1 MTFIC
6 LPSES
11 FANVV
16 IDNGYTGPETL
27 LIENVVNPTE
37 LLLETY
43 LKQRNIQSMEKNK
56 ETIPERFIG
65 VVTEEEYKKSINYNT
80 ERIRF
85 SMFTATISV
94 GVLLLFTTG
103 GLLNSLTKI
112 VQDIT
117 QSNVLGIILLG
128 LFIVLIDEI
137 VGIPL
142 AVYSTFTLE
151 EKYGFNKTTAKTFIQ
166 DLIKNLIISVVFAS
180 TLYAVVISIIE
191 RLGDN
196 WWIYAF
202 VAVFLF
208 QAIVFYLY
216 PVLILPLFNKLEPI
230 TDEKFKEP
238 IEKLLNK
245 INFKAKGLF
254 VMDGSLRS
262 SHGNAF
268 FTGFG
273 NNKRIVFYDTL
284 LETIT
289 PKEMESILG
298 HELGHYKL
306 GHIRRTLVSSI
317 FFGFLGFYILGQV
330 FMADQFFYGHGLDEV
345 TLYSK
350 FLLFYLVIGSYTF
363 FTKPFTS
370 YISRQREFAA
380 DDFSIEYTE
389 VESMISGLLKLSKD
403 NASNLTPDPLYS
415 SYYYSHPPIAER
427 VKSLEGKKKT

>member
-1 MTFIC
+1 MNLVELINDLNFNILFPLFIG
-6 LPSES
+6 
-11 FANVV
+11 FK
-16 IDNGYTGPETL
+16 
-27 LIENVVNPTE
+27 

-94 GVLLLFTTG
+94 GVLLLFTSG

>member
-1 MTFIC
+1 MNLVDFINE
-6 LPSES
+6 LN
-11 FANVV
+11 F
-16 IDNGYTGPETL
+16 TL
-27 LIENVVNPTE
+27 LFPIFLLAK

-43 LKQRNIQSMEKNK
+43 LKQRNIQSMQRNKNA
-56 ETIPERFIG
+56 IPARFIE

-85 SMFTATISV
+85 SIYTAVISV
-94 GVLLLFTTG
+94 SVLLLFTIG
-103 GLLNSLTKI
+103 GLLSWLTT
-112 VQDIT
+112 VVLGIT
-117 QSNVLGIILLG
+117 QSNILGVVLLG
-128 LFIVLIDEI
+128 LFLVLLNELID
-137 VGIPL
+137 IPL
-142 AVYSTFTLE
+142 SIYSTFYLE
-151 EKYGFNKTTAKTFIQ
+151 EKYGFNKTTRKTFIQ
-166 DLIKNLIISVVFAS
+166 DLLKSFIIQVSFSSALYSVV
-180 TLYAVVISIIE
+180 VIILE
-191 RLGDN
+191 RFGDN

-208 QAIVFYLY
+208 QAIIFYLY

-245 INFKAKGLF
+245 INFKARGLF

-289 PKEMESILG
+289 PTEMESILG

-306 GHIRRTLVSSI
+306 GHIRSSLIGSI
-317 FFGFLGFYILGQV
+317 FFGFFGFYILGQV
-330 FMADQFFYGHGLDEV
+330 FKAEQFFINHGLDEI

-363 FTKPFTS
+363 FTRPISS

-380 DDFSIEYTE
+380 DDFSIQYTK

-403 NASNLTPDPLYS
+403 NASNLTPDLLYS
-415 SYYYSHPPIAER
+415 AYYYSHPPIAER
-427 VKSLEGKKKT
+427 VKSLEGKKDLGNAKDE

>member
-1 MTFIC
+1 MNLVELINDLNFNILFPLFIG
-6 LPSES
+6 
-11 FANVV
+11 FK
-16 IDNGYTGPETL
+16 
-27 LIENVVNPTE
+27 

-56 ETIPERFIG
+56 ETIPERFID

-85 SMFTATISV
+85 SMFTAAISV

-103 GLLNSLTKI
+103 GLLNFLTKI

-137 VGIPL
+137 IGIPL
-142 AVYSTFTLE
+142 AIYSTFTLE
-151 EKYGFNKTTAKTFIQ
+151 EKYGFNKTTAKTFVQ

-268 FTGFG
+268 FTGYG

>member
-1 MTFIC
+1 MNLVEFIND
-6 LPSES
+6 LNFNILFPL
-11 FANVV
+11 F
-16 IDNGYTGPETL
+16 IGFK
-27 LIENVVNPTE
+27 

-56 ETIPERFIG
+56 ETIPERFID

-103 GLLNSLTKI
+103 GLLNFLTKI

-137 VGIPL
+137 IGIPL
-142 AVYSTFTLE
+142 AIYSTFTLE
-151 EKYGFNKTTAKTFIQ
+151 EKYGFNKTTAKTFVQ

>member
-1 MTFIC
+1 MNLVELINDLNFNILFPLFIG
-6 LPSES
+6 
-11 FANVV
+11 FK
-16 IDNGYTGPETL
+16 
-27 LIENVVNPTE
+27 

-43 LKQRNIQSMEKNK
+43 LKQRNIQSMKKNK
-56 ETIPERFIG
+56 ETIPERFID

-103 GLLNSLTKI
+103 GLLNFLTKI

-137 VGIPL
+137 IGIPL
-142 AVYSTFTLE
+142 AIYSTFTLE
-151 EKYGFNKTTAKTFIQ
+151 EKYGFNKTTAKTFVQ

-202 VAVFLF
+202 LAVFLF